1 VLIDLHT
8 HSSVSDG
15 TQPPADVVRRARE
28 AGVGVLGLTD
38 HDTAGGHEEAVR
50 ALPPGMTLVRGMELS
65 CRLRDHSLHLLA
77 YLFDAGEPELAA
89 ERERIRD
96 DRAHRARGMV
106 ERLGELGTPV
116 TWELVRRITGES
128 VPGRPHI
135 ARAMVEAGVVSSVEE
150 AFTPAWIGPGGRAYV
165 DRYALDPVRAIRL
178 VRGAGGVPVLAH
190 PRAARRG
197 YSVSDEDIAAL
208 AGAGLGG
215 IEADHPDHAAAD
227 RAALRGLAGEL
238 RMFVTGASDDH
249 GELTGHR
256 LGAEST
262 SAEAYEALRSQA
274 TGASPDMAGE
284 TAGDVSR

>member
-1 VLIDLHT
+1 VRIDLHT

-15 TQPPADVVRRARE
+15 SQPPADVVRRAHE
-28 AGVGVLGLTD
+28 AGVTVLGLTD
-38 HDTAGGHEEAVR
+38 HDTVAGHTEAVR

-65 CRLRDHSLHLLA
+65 CRLGGHSLHLLA

-89 ERERIRD
+89 ERRRIRD

-116 TWELVRRITGES
+116 TWDLVRRITGDS

-135 ARAMVEAGVVSSVEE
+135 ARAMVEAGVVATMEE

-190 PRAARRG
+190 PRAVRRG
-197 YSVSDEDIAAL
+197 YGVADEEIAAL
-208 AGAGLGG
+208 ARAGLAGV
-215 IEADHPDHAAAD
+215 EADHPDHAAGD
-227 RAALRGLAGEL
+227 RAALRRLADELGL
-238 RMFVTGASDDH
+238 FVTGASDDH
-249 GELTGHR
+249 GEATGHR
-256 LGAEST
+256 LGAETT
-262 SAEAYEALRSQA
+262 SARAYETLRSQA
-274 TGASPDMAGE
+274 TGAVP
-284 TAGDVSR
+284 DVSR

>member
-1 VLIDLHT
+1 VRIDLHT
-8 HSSVSDG
+8 HSSASDG
-15 TQPPADVVRRARE
+15 TQPPADVVRRAHE

-38 HDTAGGHEEAVR
+38 HDTVAGHDEAVR

-77 YLFDAGEPELAA
+77 YLFDPDEPELAA

-96 DRAHRARGMV
+96 DRANRARGMV
-106 ERLGELGTPV
+106 ERLGELGAPV
-116 TWELVRRITGES
+116 TWDLVRRITGES

-135 ARAMVEAGVVSSVEE
+135 ARAMVEAGVVASVQE
-150 AFTPAWIGPGGRAYV
+150 AFTPAWIGPGGRAYI
-165 DRYALDPVRAIRL
+165 DRYALDPVRAVRL

-197 YSVSDEDIAAL
+197 YGVADEDVAAL
-208 AGAGLGG
+208 AGAGLAG
-215 IEADHPDHAAAD
+215 IETDHPDHAACD

-238 RMFVTGASDDH
+238 GMFVTGASDDH

-274 TGASPDMAGE
+274 TGAAP
-284 TAGDVSR
+284 DVSR